1 MADVVDTVETDT
13 TETDEKVIIGMLN
26 EMMST
31 LTMLIEQV
39 TALSPVEDVKE
50 EETETEDDKVDV
62 EPEGATDDTTE
73 EMSPEEVE
81 KLLFEN

>member
-26 EMMST
+26 EVMST
-31 LTMLIEQV
+31 LTMLTEQV
-39 TALSPVEDVKE
+39 TALTTVEDVKE
-50 EETETEDDKVDV
+50 EETETEDEKVDV

>member
-1 MADVVDTVETDT
+1 MITET
-13 TETDEKVIIGMLN
+13 TETDEKVIINMLT

-31 LTMLIEQV
+31 LTMLTEQV
-39 TALSPVEDVKE
+39 TALTPVEDEKKE
-50 EETETEDDKVDV
+50 EETETEDDKVEV

>member
-1 MADVVDTVETDT
+1 MADVVETVETDT
-13 TETDEKVIIGMLN
+13 TETDEKVIINMLT

-31 LTMLIEQV
+31 LTMLTEQV
-39 TALSPVEDVKE
+39 TALTPVEDVKE

-62 EPEGATDDTTE
+62 EPEGVTDDTTE

>member
-1 MADVVDTVETDT
+1 MAEEVITETTET
-13 TETDEKVIIGMLN
+13 TETDEKVIINMLN
-26 EMMST
+26 EVMST
-31 LTMLIEQV
+31 LTMLKEQV
-39 TALSPVEDVKE
+39 TALTPVEDVKE
-50 EETETEDDKVDV
+50 EETEKEDDKVEV